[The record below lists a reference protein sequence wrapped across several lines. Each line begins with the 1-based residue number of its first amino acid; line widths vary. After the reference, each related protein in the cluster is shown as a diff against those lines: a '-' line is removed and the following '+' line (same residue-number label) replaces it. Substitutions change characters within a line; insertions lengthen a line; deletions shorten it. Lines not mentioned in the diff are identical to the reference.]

1 MRLRLTGSEATDA
14 RGHLSLA
21 FGNEGDDSGA
31 VVVDVFLRPYTATL
45 GFAGGS
51 LSRAVTLVGLPRK
64 NAERILEEFNIAM
77 RWLPSE
83 ADRGLALAHYRVL
96 GVGLY
101 ETDEGERA

>member
-1 MRLRLTGSEATDA
+1 MRLRLTGSEATEA
-14 RGHLSLA
+14 RGRISLA
-21 FGNEGDDSGA
+21 FGDENDDGGA
-31 VVVDVFLRPYTATL
+31 VIVDAFLGQYTATL

-101 ETDEGERA
+101 ETDKGESA